1 MNTMKEANDQQKEMA
16 LKKKIYLLPVPAL
29 LLCLYLAACSSLV
42 DTRSF
47 GSALPDGLEPVTDMA
62 SLDGTWSIAG
72 TTKLYFDSSGGYYIY
87 RGCNGLGGRGE
98 FSEVDGRPIIE
109 FNGRRHPY

>member
-1 MNTMKEANDQQKEMA
+1 MNDQQKEMA

-62 SLDGTWSIAG
+62 FLDGTWSIAG

-87 RGCNGLGGRGE
+87 RGCNGLAAAE
-98 FSEVDGRPIIE
+98 SFQKWTADP
-109 FNGRRHPY
+109 

>member
-1 MNTMKEANDQQKEMA
+1 M
-16 LKKKIYLLPVPAL
+16 
-29 LLCLYLAACSSLV
+29 
-42 DTRSF
+42 
-47 GSALPDGLEPVTDMA
+47 EPVTDMA

-98 FSEVDGRPIIE
+98 FSEVDGRPMIE
-109 FNGRRHPY
+109 FNGRRTSVLEKRMGKTGEKTV

>member
-1 MNTMKEANDQQKEMA
+1 
-16 LKKKIYLLPVPAL
+16 
-29 LLCLYLAACSSLV
+29 
-42 DTRSF
+42 
-47 GSALPDGLEPVTDMA
+47 MA

>member
-1 MNTMKEANDQQKEMA
+1 MKEVNDQQKEMA

-62 SLDGTWSIAG
+62 FLDGTWSIAG

-87 RGCNGLGGRGE
+87 RGCNALAAAE
-98 FSEVDGRPIIE
+98 SFQKWTADP
-109 FNGRRHPY
+109 

>member
-1 MNTMKEANDQQKEMA
+1 M
-16 LKKKIYLLPVPAL
+16 
-29 LLCLYLAACSSLV
+29 
-42 DTRSF
+42 
-47 GSALPDGLEPVTDMA
+47 EPVTDMA

-98 FSEVDGRPIIE
+98 FSEVDGRPMIE
-109 FNGRRHPY
+109 FNGRRHPYQRNGWERLGRKPSENSTG